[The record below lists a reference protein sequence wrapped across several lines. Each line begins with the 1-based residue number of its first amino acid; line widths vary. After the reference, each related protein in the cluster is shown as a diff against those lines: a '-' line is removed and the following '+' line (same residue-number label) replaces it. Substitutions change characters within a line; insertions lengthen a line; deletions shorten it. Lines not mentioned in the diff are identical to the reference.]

1 MASSVRPHF
10 LARHPWLIGP
20 LLLASTAVG
29 FGLVLNTPG
38 GLAVWVL
45 GGVGGLGLLW
55 ILGTTFWPARADR
68 TCPECGEE
76 GLRRMDP
83 ATTKG
88 LVCASCG
95 HTDAEASGWFLA
107 EEEGALD
114 EVVAKRRRSKP

>member
-1 MASSVRPHF
+1 
-10 LARHPWLIGP
+10 
-20 LLLASTAVG
+20 VG